1 MINLGSGENQGSVF
15 SRGIMS
21 LPFKQLYEFGEFRLD
36 VREKILMQAGR
47 PVELTPKGFE
57 LLSVFVENHGRL
69 LEKDELM
76 DRIWADSFVE
86 ESNLTFNIRQ
96 LRKTLGDDAHD
107 PKYIKTVRRHGYRFI
122 ADVREISDEHKEAS
136 EPAAPEALQP
146 AKTVRVETAAA
157 LPETR
162 KSFSPLRLTSLI
174 LMVAAM
180 LFGAWYVKS
189 NGFQPKVPVLAA
201 PFASEKLS
209 TNGKVVHARL
219 SPDGKN
225 VIYINGK
232 GGDKQSVWIR
242 QIENGNN
249 VEIIPPSDDIYKGLT
264 ISPDGNLLYFVRN
277 PRLTSEPANIYRVS
291 IFGGIPQKIL
301 GETEGWT
308 SISPDGALISFVR
321 CPRTEEEECSLWV
334 ADAADGKN
342 ERKLVTRPRPFRIGD
357 NRFAP
362 DGKTIA
368 FAAGQSENSG
378 NDFGL
383 SEVDLETGK
392 ERELTSEKFFNIKN
406 LAWLPDKSG
415 WLLTASRVPN
425 INVRIWQ
432 VDARGGKAVPL
443 TKDSE
448 SYGILSLDKAAT
460 KIVSTQIKQSF
471 QMRLCQTENPSAC
484 KVLADA
490 GVASIAPDG
499 KIFFASNMSGSG
511 EIWSINADGN
521 QLRQLTNDRADL
533 SKPVVSPDNN
543 SVFFGSNR
551 SGAAQVWRMNPDGS
565 EQRQITREVGGYP
578 LSVSPDGEWVYY
590 LHGINRMLWRVST
603 KGDTEELVLNKAKSF
618 FAISPDGRQAA
629 FSEPQGDQRI
639 LTIVSLGDGQIVK
652 TFNLAEKKTLLLSV
666 AWLPDGKNL
675 LYVSSNFDH
684 EKNALWIQPLGEEKP
699 RRIAALGDE
708 EVRGGISLSADGK
721 SFTIVQGKW
730 MHDAVVFKGLR

>member
-1 MINLGSGENQGSVF
+1 
-15 SRGIMS
+15 MS

-36 VREKILMQAGR
+36 PQEKTLTRGGE
-47 PVELTPKGFE
+47 PVEITPKGFE
-57 LLSVFVENHGRL
+57 LLSLLVENRGRL

-76 DRIWADSFVE
+76 DKIWADSFVE

-122 ADVREISDEHKEAS
+122 ADVRQISEENRQEAL
-136 EPAAPEALQP
+136 EMAAPEAFQSDK
-146 AKTVRVETAAA
+146 AVRVETPAAR
-157 LPETR
+157 LNKTG
-162 KSFSPLRLTSLI
+162 KSFSPRLLATLI
-174 LMVAAM
+174 LMIGAV
-180 LFGAWYVKS
+180 LFGAWYVKNS
-189 NGFQPKVPVLAA
+189 DLQPKAPVLAA

-225 VIYINGK
+225 VIYVNGK
-232 GGDKQSVWIR
+232 GGDKQSVWVR
-242 QIENGNN
+242 QIENGSN

-264 ISPDGNLLYFVRN
+264 VSHDGNLLYFARN
-277 PRLTSEPANIYRVS
+277 PRLTNEPASIYRVS
-291 IFGGIPQKIL
+291 IFGGIPQKIIN
-301 GETEGWT
+301 ETEGWT
-308 SISPDGALISFVR
+308 SISPDGRQISFVR
-321 CPRTEEEECSLWV
+321 CPRRDEEFCSLWV

-342 ERKLVTRPRPFRIGD
+342 ERRLVTRERPFRIGD

-362 DGKTIA
+362 DGRTIA
-368 FAAGQSENSG
+368 FAVGQSENSG

-406 LAWLPDKSG
+406 LVWLPDKSG

-432 VDARGGKAVPL
+432 VNARGGEAVPL

-448 SYGILSLDKAAT
+448 SYGILSLDKEAT
-460 KIVSTQIKQSF
+460 NIVSTQIKQSF

-499 KIFFASNMSGSG
+499 KIFFTSNMSGSG

-521 QLRQLTNDRADL
+521 NLRQLTNDRADL
-533 SKPVVSPDNN
+533 SQPVISPDNN

-551 SGAAQVWRMNPDGS
+551 TGAAQIWRMNPDGS
-565 EQRQITREVGGYP
+565 NQTQITQAVGGYP

-590 LHGINRMLWRVST
+590 LHGINRMLWRAST
-603 KGDTEELVLNKAKSF
+603 KGGTEQLVLNKPQPF
-618 FAISPDGRQAA
+618 FAISPDGSQAA
-629 FSEPQGDQRI
+629 FSELQGDQRI
-639 LTIVSLGDGQIVK
+639 LTIASLGDGQTVK
-652 TFNLAEKKTLLLSV
+652 TFNLPEKKTRLLSV
-666 AWLPDGKNL
+666 VWLPDGKNL
-675 LYVSSNFDH
+675 LYVSSNLDY
-684 EKNALWIQPLGEEKP
+684 EKNTLWIQPLNEEKP
-699 RRIAALGDE
+699 RKIAALGDE
-708 EVRGGISLSADGK
+708 ELRGALSVSADGK

-730 MHDAVVFKGLR
+730 THDAVLFRGLQ